1 MLLTGRCQ
9 GYWGCLMS
17 RTMAMLVRYESLYI
31 SKALSARQ
39 QRKMT
44 KYFALELNADISYFV

>member
-1 MLLTGRCQ
+1 
-9 GYWGCLMS
+9 MS